1 MTKQLSFEHAQ
12 ELYTKSMGIRGA
24 LEDFMEYLD
33 NNYDEL
39 KDTQLLK
46 LLDTW
51 QKCEKLDDRMF
62 EFETRIECICPQVQ

>member
-1 MTKQLSFEHAQ
+1 
-12 ELYTKSMGIRGA
+12 
-24 LEDFMEYLD
+24 MEYLD
-33 NNYDEL
+33 ANYDEL
-39 KDTQLLK
+39 KDTKLLK